1 MERSEAKLF
10 NPRLLKSHR
19 ERALQLGF
27 DSRLFAYAG
36 KQLRDRFTALTVS
49 FSRVLDLSPLHT
61 GGLSP
66 FFQDLFPVDS
76 WHHISSQHLFQETPK
91 SYDLVLSALDG
102 HWIEDLPLFLQCARA
117 LLKPRGL
124 FIGTFWGGDTLKE
137 LRHALLEAEISLK
150 GGVSPRIIPMIPLE
164 ESARLLQ
171 EAPFVLPMADQ
182 ETLTILY
189 STTKGLFHH
198 LKTMGERNALTAINR
213 APKTLFLETEKF
225 YRRLYATPEGELPAT
240 AQLITLSAWAPD

>member
-1 MERSEAKLF
+1 
-10 NPRLLKSHR
+10 
-19 ERALQLGF
+19 
-27 DSRLFAYAG
+27 
-36 KQLRDRFTALTVS
+36 
-49 FSRVLDLSPLHT
+49 
-61 GGLSP
+61 
-66 FFQDLFPVDS
+66 
-76 WHHISSQHLFQETPK
+76 
-91 SYDLVLSALDG
+91 
-102 HWIEDLPLFLQCARA
+102 
-117 LLKPRGL
+117 
-124 FIGTFWGGDTLKE
+124 
-137 LRHALLEAEISLK
+137 
-150 GGVSPRIIPMIPLE
+150 MIPLE